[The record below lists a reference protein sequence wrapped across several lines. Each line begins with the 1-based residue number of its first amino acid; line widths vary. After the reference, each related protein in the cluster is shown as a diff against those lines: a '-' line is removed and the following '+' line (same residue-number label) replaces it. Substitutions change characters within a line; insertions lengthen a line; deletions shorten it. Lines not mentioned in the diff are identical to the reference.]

1 MNAGQRPDRV
11 CILHLITRLIRGGAQ
26 FNTLY
31 TAAHTAIPDRDV
43 RTVVAAGP
51 SHDPGGDLLA
61 EAAEL
66 GVELAAVPHFVRRIS
81 LWHDALALLE
91 TYRLIKRLRPT
102 IVHTHTSKAGFV
114 GRVAARFA
122 RVPCV
127 IHTPHGAIHQGYFK
141 SPWRVRMYVR
151 LERFVTRW
159 CDAVVCLTNGEKR
172 DWHDVDVV
180 HSRTEIIPSGVDLA
194 TFAQPTRP
202 GAAIRDEMGL
212 EDDARIIGYVGRLVE
227 LKGIDYLVQAMPAI
241 IASEPKA
248 VLLILGDGEQRQ
260 ALHNLATELGVQ
272 DCVVFAGARDD
283 VPNLLA
289 IMEVAVLPTIC
300 TEAMGRVLVEA
311 AAAGKPV
318 VATRLGGVEDIV
330 VDNETGLI
338 VAPEDAAALSAAIGR
353 VLADPAFAATM
364 GAAARIRAERF
375 SLDAM
380 MQKLNALYTSFL

>member
-1 MNAGQRPDRV
+1 
-11 CILHLITRLIRGGAQ
+11 
-26 FNTLY
+26 
-31 TAAHTAIPDRDV
+31 V
-43 RTVVAAGP
+43 R
-51 SHDPGGDLLA
+51 
-61 EAAEL
+61 
-66 GVELAAVPHFVRRIS
+66 
-81 LWHDALALLE
+81 
-91 TYRLIKRLRPT
+91 
-102 IVHTHTSKAGFV
+102 
-114 GRVAARFA
+114 
-122 RVPCV
+122 
-127 IHTPHGAIHQGYFK
+127 
-141 SPWRVRMYVR
+141 
-151 LERFVTRW
+151 
-159 CDAVVCLTNGEKR
+159 
-172 DWHDVDVV
+172 
-180 HSRTEIIPSGVDLA
+180 
-194 TFAQPTRP
+194 
-202 GAAIRDEMGL
+202 
-212 EDDARIIGYVGRLVE
+212 
-227 LKGIDYLVQAMPAI
+227 AMPAI

-318 VATRLGGVEDIV
+318 VATRLGGVEDVV

-338 VAPEDAAALSAAIGR
+338 VAPEDAAALSAAIVR
-353 VLADPAFAATM
+353 VLADPALAATM